1 MSENDTKI
9 YVKQHG
15 NCLASASDAYNLA
28 LNLNISELLALQK
41 QYTELQCECRRFVDW
56 VMNLSINCCADAI
69 RFENDY
75 LNIAANKL
83 IAKFRTKT
91 EAEKSAEAEVLSDM
105 INEAVKYTIAKKE

>member
-1 MSENDTKI
+1 MSKNDTKI
-9 YVKQHG
+9 YVKQHRKG
-15 NCLASASDAYNLA
+15 LAVASGIDNLTP
-28 LNLNISELLALQK
+28 NLNISELLALQK

-91 EAEKSAEAEVLSDM
+91 EVEKSAEAEVLSDM
-105 INEAVKYTIAKKE
+105 INEAVKNTIAKRD